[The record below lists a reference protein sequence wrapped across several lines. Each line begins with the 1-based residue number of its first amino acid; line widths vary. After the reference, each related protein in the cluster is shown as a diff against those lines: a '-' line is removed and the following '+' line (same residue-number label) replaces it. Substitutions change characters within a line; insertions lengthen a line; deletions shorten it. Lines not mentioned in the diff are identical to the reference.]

1 MPKLDYQRQP
11 VPRGWNHRRAV
22 VAVGAA
28 ELLVAVLLYAG
39 PSWHVVLYQLLSDG
53 ALLILWLAAAAG
65 WGSLLR
71 IPFAKPDPEGT
82 PGVLRLVTCA
92 ALGLGGMSLATLG
105 LGLGGWLNRGTAW
118 ATVGAGLV
126 AAGAMTWRSGALPR
140 DDAGKPLREWL
151 GAPAGWDWLWLAV
164 LPLLAIALVGACVPP
179 GMLWHPD
186 EPHGYDVVEYHFQ
199 IPREWYEA
207 GRIEPLRHNVFSY
220 FPFNV
225 EMHYLLAMHLR
236 GGPWKGMYLAQLMH
250 VAYVALSVLGV
261 YGVARALVRDATAHH
276 AGNPSSSRTAE
287 GPHAPDPREP
297 HGARAPIAALAA
309 SVPWLVLLAPVGYN
323 EGGLLLY
330 GGLAVGWVLRALD
343 AAPRAAPGRFALAG
357 AMAGFACGVKLTAV
371 PLLLLGLPVATILVA
386 PKLWRAALVL
396 IVVGTAAFA
405 PWAARN
411 LAWTGNPVF
420 PEAASL
426 LGRGHFSEVQVERWD
441 RAHSP
446 RPDQQSIGARLA
458 AGGKEI
464 VGNWRFG
471 FVSLPLTLLALAAAA
486 TGRWNRAAV
495 LLAAVLLLLLVFWLA
510 LTHLQGRFF
519 VIAIPITALFIATI
533 SSGRWWP
540 PAVAAVLVVSV
551 LASWGMVHAEFTS
564 RLHGA
569 GWVGVIGAQD
579 LSGLNPP
586 GVADVPPDAT
596 LVLVGDARAFWYQ
609 RPMRTLRYITVFDV
623 DLSGNQTIVE
633 AWSGGSRTPGGWLL
647 IDPEELR
654 RFHRTYHGIPALPA
668 ELEGQ
673 KQQVLVPPK

>member
-1 MPKLDYQRQP
+1 MPKIEYERQP
-11 VPRGWNHRRAV
+11 VRRGWNRRGTV

-28 ELLVAVLLYAG
+28 ELLIAVLLYAG
-39 PSWHVVLYQLLSDG
+39 QSWPVVLYQLLSDG

-71 IPFAKPDPEGT
+71 IPFAKLDPEAT

-92 ALGLGGMSLATLG
+92 ALGLGVMSLATLG
-105 LGLGGWLNRGTAW
+105 LGLGGWLNPGTAW
-118 ATVGAGLV
+118 AMVGAGLV
-126 AAGAMTWRSGALPR
+126 VAGAMTWRSGVFPR
-140 DDAGKPLREWL
+140 DDAGKPLRKWL
-151 GAPAGWDWLWLAV
+151 DAPAGWDWLWLAV

-250 VAYVALSVLGV
+250 VGYVALSVLAV
-261 YGVARALVRDATAHH
+261 YGIARASAPDATANH
-276 AGNPSSSRTAE
+276 AGDPSSSRKAE
-287 GPHAPDPREP
+287 APHFPDPQEP
-297 HGARAPIAALAA
+297 HSARAPIAALAA
-309 SVPWLVLLAPVGYN
+309 CVPWLALLAPVGYN

-330 GGLAVGWVLRALD
+330 GALAAGGVLRALD
-343 AAPRAAPGRFALAG
+343 ATPRAALARFTLAG

-371 PLLLLGLPVATILVA
+371 PLLLLGLPVATILIA
-386 PKLWRAALVL
+386 PKLWRAILVF
-396 IVVGTAAFA
+396 IVVGSAAFA

-458 AGGKEI
+458 AAGKEI
-464 VGNWRFG
+464 LGNWRFG
-471 FVSLPLTLLALAAAA
+471 FIAFPLTLLALAAA
-486 TGRWNRAAV
+486 TIGRWSRATTLLAVMLLV
-495 LLAAVLLLLLVFWLA
+495 LLAFWLA

-519 VIAIPITALFIATI
+519 VLAIPITALLVSTV
-533 SSGRWWP
+533 STGRWWP
-540 PAVAAVLVVSV
+540 RALAGVVVALVLM
-551 LASWGMVHAEFTS
+551 SWAMVHAEFTS

-569 GWVGVIGAQD
+569 GWVGVVGAQD

-586 GVADVPPDAT
+586 GVSDVPPEAT
-596 LVLVGDARAFWYQ
+596 LQLVGEARAFWFQ
-609 RPMRTLRYITVFDV
+609 RPMNVLRYRTVFDV
-623 DLSGNQTIVE
+623 DVSGNQSIVE
-633 AWSGGSRTPGGWLL
+633 AWSGGSPAPGEWLL
-647 IDPEELR
+647 IDTEELR
-654 RFHRTYHGIPALPA
+654 RFHRTYYRIPALPRD
-668 ELEGQ
+668 LEGQ
-673 KQQVLVPPK
+673 KQHVLVPPK